1 LDFKAPRF
9 KEHPLPILHPQ
20 LGDVFT
26 LRLPGAAMTFVF
38 APPALL
44 FYFTAPDTELAFTP
58 AVEQV
63 SFLGLF

>member
-1 LDFKAPRF
+1 
-9 KEHPLPILHPQ
+9 
-20 LGDVFT
+20 
-26 LRLPGAAMTFVF
+26 MTFVF